1 MSKLF
6 LVFGKIK
13 ELWVETK
20 DRILPLSHTILIII
34 ASKSFYWNNLFLF
47 RRVQLRLTF
56 WAVWSPVTIKTL
68 TPPLVVTETMSVT
81 VTLTIGSHEICQ
93 GEVHWYIFNLEST
106 INNFPT
112 YCCSTVIWIENKMGL
127 KASRHARETKKIST
141 VHCLFCNKIL
151 SIELLPY
158 DVETFLV

>member
-106 INNFPT
+106 INNFHT
-112 YCCSTVIWIENKMGL
+112 YCCSTVIWIEIKWVWKPYLDMQGKPKKL
-127 KASRHARETKKIST
+127 ALFTAYFATKYFPLNCS
-141 VHCLFCNKIL
+141 HMM
-151 SIELLPY
+151 
-158 DVETFLV
+158 